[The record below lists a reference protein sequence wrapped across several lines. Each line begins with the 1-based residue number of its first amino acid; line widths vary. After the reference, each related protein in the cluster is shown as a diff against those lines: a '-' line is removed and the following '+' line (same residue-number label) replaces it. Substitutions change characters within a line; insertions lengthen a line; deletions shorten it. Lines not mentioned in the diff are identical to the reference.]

1 MNAETFGRE
10 RQEGPEWYYANCIR
24 VGHNAFKFM
33 MDFGQMQ
40 ENASTAKFEVRIVGD
55 PPFAKSLWRMLGE
68 AIAEYESTFAA
79 IRERE
84 D

>member
-1 MNAETFGRE
+1 MNGEPFGTEE
-10 RQEGPEWYYANCIR
+10 RSGPEWHYANCIR

-33 MDFGQMQ
+33 LDFGQMS
-40 ENASTAKFEVRIVGD
+40 ENSSAPKYGIRIVGD

-68 AIAEYESTFAA
+68 AIGEYEQTFAA
-79 IRERE
+79 IPDRE